1 MKNRGFTL
9 LELLIALALVGLI
22 LMLLY
27 GALHFA
33 SRAWDSAEARLDRDT
48 RITALWHYLGDR
60 LRRTRAVQAWVPDAR
75 RSDFLFHGETEAL
88 EFVTDMPAQLGA
100 GGLYILRLQ
109 PVARHGRRA
118 LLLRRWFY
126 HPEVLSGEAGV
137 PPWRPLGEAALN
149 ESGLEKPGLRAWYSE
164 SVLVEDLREV
174 RFEYFGPPQ
183 PGDSEGDWLERWEDR
198 NRLPWL
204 VRLRV
209 TDRQGAWPAMTF
221 GLPGGGS

>member
-22 LMLLY
+22 LTLLY

-60 LRRTRAVQAWVPDAR
+60 LRRARAIQAWVPDQR
-75 RSDFLFHGETEAL
+75 RSDFLFHGEARAL

-109 PVARHGRRA
+109 PVERGGRRA

-137 PPWRPLGEAALN
+137 PRWRPLGDAGLD

-164 SVLVEDLREV
+164 SVLVDDLRAV
-174 RFEYFGPPQ
+174 RWEYYGPPE
-183 PGDSEGDWLERWEDR
+183 PGDTEGEWQESWEER

-204 VRLRV
+204 VRLTLR
-209 TDRQGAWPAMTF
+209 DRQGAWPVMTF
-221 GLPGGGS
+221 SLPGGGS